1 MVSTGKDY
9 SFLLFGKVC
18 ARVIKVFSIKVF
30 IAPVLITHWEEHYK
44 KIYLVKK
51 SFTWETL

>member
-1 MVSTGKDY
+1 MVSTGKYY

-30 IAPVLITHWEEHYK
+30 IAPVLITH
-44 KIYLVKK
+44 
-51 SFTWETL
+51 

>member
-18 ARVIKVFSIKVF
+18 ARVIKAFSIKVF
-30 IAPVLITHWEEHYK
+30 IAPVLITH
-44 KIYLVKK
+44 
-51 SFTWETL
+51 